1 MKYFLLILLTFSS
14 QSFAQK
20 DAITHILILGDS
32 LTEGYGLSKENAYPY
47 LLEQKLNEKYPKRK
61 FQVVNAGISGSTTA
75 SGPSRLRWHL
85 KNPTELVVLALGAND
100 GLRGQS
106 VEKMKANLQT
116 MIQILKDKKI
126 KVILAGMKLPRNYGK
141 DYTNQ
146 FEKVFPDLAKQEK
159 IPLIPFLL
167 ENVATKPEL
176 NLPDHLHPN
185 EKGHKILA
193 DFMLKK
199 LEPYL

>member
-1 MKYFLLILLTFSS
+1 MKSFLLILLTISL
-14 QSFAQK
+14 QAFAQ
-20 DAITHILILGDS
+20 APAPMHILILGDS

-47 LLEQKLNEKYPKRK
+47 LLEQKLNEKYAPKK
-61 FQVVNAGISGSTTA
+61 FQVTNAGISGSTSA

-85 KNPTELVVLALGAND
+85 KNPTDLVLLVLGAND

-106 VEKMKANLQT
+106 VEKMKDNLLA
-116 MIQILKDKKI
+116 MIKILKEKKI
-126 KVILAGMKLPRNYGK
+126 KVILVGMKLPLNYGK
-141 DYTNQ
+141 EYTSA

-167 ENVATKPEL
+167 EGVAGKQDL
-176 NLPDHLHPN
+176 NLPDHVHPN
-185 EKGHKILA
+185 EKGHKIVA
-193 DFMLKK
+193 DYMLKE